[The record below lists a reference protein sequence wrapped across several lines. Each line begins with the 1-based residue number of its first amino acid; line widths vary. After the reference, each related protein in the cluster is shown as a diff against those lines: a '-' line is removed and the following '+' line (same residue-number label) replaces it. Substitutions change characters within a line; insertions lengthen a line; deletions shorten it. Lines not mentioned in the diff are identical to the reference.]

1 MVTAISSFSEAR
13 IETNIVITTTIVF
26 EGSYTGTVQQLVVR
40 ERFENSQMHVV
51 LKPRVTK
58 YEAN

>member
-1 MVTAISSFSEAR
+1 MSSLL
-13 IETNIVITTTIVF
+13 VF